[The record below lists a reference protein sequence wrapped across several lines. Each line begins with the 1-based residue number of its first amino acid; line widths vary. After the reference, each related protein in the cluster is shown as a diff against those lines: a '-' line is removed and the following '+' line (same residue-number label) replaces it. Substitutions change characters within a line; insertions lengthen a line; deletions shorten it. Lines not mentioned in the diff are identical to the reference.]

1 MYMPTRKNGDFQT
14 YQKIKHMETCRNNQE
29 LFQYALNLP
38 DMNIQNLPLMRYV
51 IQRNV
56 ILGKKMFFALLCHDC
71 NAARNYVFT
80 EPVDRCKCK
89 KRAIAQK
96 RRKKIVKPKCDVID
110 SFDFIQDI
118 LFKLG

>member
-1 MYMPTRKNGDFQT
+1 MPTRKNGDFQT

-56 ILGKKMFFALLCHDC
+56 ILGKDVLCHDY

-80 EPVDRCKCK
+80 EPVVR
-89 KRAIAQK
+89 
-96 RRKKIVKPKCDVID
+96 
-110 SFDFIQDI
+110 FICTT
-118 LFKLG
+118 

>member
-1 MYMPTRKNGDFQT
+1 MFDDTVNVYIISSYVKKNEQTSCNFQTDVVGICETMYMPTRKNGDFQT

-56 ILGKKMFFALLCHDC
+56 ILGK
-71 NAARNYVFT
+71 
-80 EPVDRCKCK
+80 RCSLPFYAMIIMLPEIKFS
-89 KRAIAQK
+89 Q
-96 RRKKIVKPKCDVID
+96 
-110 SFDFIQDI
+110 SQ
-118 LFKLG
+118 

>member
-56 ILGKKMFFALLCHDC
+56 ILGKGCSLPYCAMIIMLQEIKFS
-71 NAARNYVFT
+71 
-80 EPVDRCKCK
+80 
-89 KRAIAQK
+89 Q
-96 RRKKIVKPKCDVID
+96 
-110 SFDFIQDI
+110 SQ
-118 LFKLG
+118 